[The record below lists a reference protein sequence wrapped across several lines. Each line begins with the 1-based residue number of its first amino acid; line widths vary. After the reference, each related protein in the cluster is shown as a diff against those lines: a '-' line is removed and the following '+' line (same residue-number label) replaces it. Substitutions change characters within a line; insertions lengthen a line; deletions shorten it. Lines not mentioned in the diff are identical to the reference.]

1 VSKTATRVV
10 AFAFFFSFMRA
21 LSGEAEHAAFS
32 KVSAASAAA
41 AFGGIETATCPG
53 CGEVYMIEDADA
65 RRVADVPAR
74 TSRFERRSRCI
85 FLQNSF
91 WF

>member
-1 VSKTATRVV
+1 MRV
-10 AFAFFFSFMRA
+10 FASACFLVLTRA
-21 LSGEAEHAAFS
+21 LPGEAEHAAFS
-32 KVSAASAAA
+32 NASAASAAA

-74 TSRFERRSRCI
+74 TSRLERRSRCI
-85 FLQNSF
+85 FRANLI